1 MIDNAGQQGPSKPV
15 KQASHTGRYLPAM
28 LCPAMQAGKTRP
40 SRSALPGLIL
50 AACLLA
56 GPAAAK
62 EGTIQCA
69 NLIYGGTHTSR
80 CFSDEFLSA
89 VQKQTTIPTERR
101 FKSVKL
107 SSDELFKY
115 PFAIMTGES
124 SFHFTAPERENMKKY
139 LTRGGF
145 LLASAGCS
153 NKDWDRAFRR
163 EMRAMFGDKSLKKI
177 EMTHPLFRTVHEIK
191 DLKLQHAGE
200 NAQLQGIELNGKL
213 VVIYSPHGLNDTS
226 HTVGCCCCGGNEIVN
241 SLEMNVNIIVYALL
255 Y

>member
-1 MIDNAGQQGPSKPV
+1 MNTALVIFRCLSRVLRHA
-15 KQASHTGRYLPAM
+15 APAP
-28 LCPAMQAGKTRP
+28 L
-40 SRSALPGLIL
+40 ALGLL
-50 AACLLA
+50 GAALGLVA
-56 GPAAAK
+56 APAAAK

-89 VQKQTTIPTERR
+89 VQKETTIPTERR

-107 SSDELFKY
+107 SSDELFQY
-115 PFAIMTGES
+115 PFVMMTGES
-124 SFHFTAPERENMKKY
+124 NFHFSTQERANLKKY

-163 EMRAMFGDKSLKKI
+163 EMRAMFAAESLQKI
-177 EMTHPLFRTVHEIK
+177 AQTHSLFRTVHDIK
-191 DLKLQHAGE
+191 ELKLQHAGE
-200 NAQLQGIELNGKL
+200 SAKLEGIELNGKL
-213 VVIYSPHGLNDTS
+213 VVVYSPHGLNDTS
-226 HTVGCCCCGGNEIVN
+226 HTEGCCCCGGNEIVN
-241 SLEMNVNIIVYALL
+241 ALEMNVNIIIYALL